1 MVRKKIGLIGGG
13 NIGATLAHLI
23 LQRDLGDVVL
33 VDIAEGVTQGKALD
47 LCQASAID
55 DRAGSIIGTQDYG
68 ALKGADAV
76 VVTAGVPRKPGM
88 SRDDLLQ
95 INSDII
101 RTIGQQIKQH
111 CPGAFVVV
119 VTNPLDVMVWL
130 MQQSSGLTTHRV
142 LGMAGILDSGR
153 FRYFL
158 ATALGVAVQD
168 VKTFVLG
175 GHGDT
180 MVALPR
186 YTTVAGIPLQEWIDQ
201 GKLSSEQLNDIIK
214 RTQNGGAEIVNLM
227 KTGSAYYAPASAA
240 LQMVES
246 YLFDQKRI
254 LPCAAWLSGE
264 YSINNMYAGVP
275 VMIGAGGAEK
285 VIELDLNAD
294 EKQQFT
300 SSVQTVQKLIDDLK
314 TLGF

>member
-1 MVRKKIGLIGGG
+1 MRKKIGLIGGG

-23 LQRDLGDVVL
+23 LQRNLGDVVL

-47 LCQASAID
+47 LYQAAAID
-55 DRAGSIIGTQDYG
+55 DLNGHIVGTQDYS

-95 INSDII
+95 INSQII
-101 RTIGQQIKQH
+101 KEIGQQIRQH
-111 CPGAFVVV
+111 CPKAFVVV
-119 VTNPLDVMVWL
+119 VTNPLDAMVWL
-130 MQQSSGLTTHRV
+130 MQKSSGLPTHQV
-142 LGMAGILDSGR
+142 VGMAGILDSGR
-153 FRYFL
+153 FRHFL
-158 ATALGVAVQD
+158 AVALGVAVQD

-175 GHGDT
+175 GHGDN

-186 YTTVAGIPLQEWIDQ
+186 HTTVAGIPLQTWIDQ
-201 GKLSSEQLNDIIK
+201 GKLSSQQLDDMIK

-240 LQMVES
+240 LQMVEA
-246 YLFDQKRI
+246 YLFDEKRI
-254 LPCAAWLSGE
+254 LPCAAFLNGE
-264 YSINNMYAGVP
+264 YGVKDIYAGVP

-285 VIELDLNAD
+285 VIELDLNAV
-294 EKQQFT
+294 EKQQFEASV
-300 SSVQTVQKLIDDLK
+300 SSVQKLVDDLK
-314 TLGF
+314 ALGF